1 MRGRLRRQL
10 ATRPWRPLPLE
21 PGAVHVQCSATPR
34 PPWQECIEIETHSAL
49 WMARPRAPEPCLRQ
63 SRLSR
68 QQESELAK
76 SYSQLQPRLRSCRP
90 RQRRSRPRSSKAS
103 SRGSARPSSTTASRR
118 TSCSAEPRRP
128 WLAGLRPRRPRHAS
142 RPPRAVRWPSST
154 ATVTTPGPAAATSHG
169 GWSLGSPKASN
180 SRTSP
185 SAEYQGALGRAPRRW
200 RALLA
205 RGCSPVA
212 PAEQA
217 DAGRQRLGAL
227 TGHHAPSF
235 TPIAEDRCPPTR
247 PRPAASES
255 GHAHGT
261 RRADAVPV
269 GSRCDHAPGTAAS
282 RGRRRRCSAG
292 PSRRR

>member
-21 PGAVHVQCSATPR
+21 PGAVHVQCSALPR

-76 SYSQLQPRLRSCRP
+76 SYSQLQAQIEKL
-90 RQRRSRPRSSKAS
+90 QAEAEALKAKELE
-103 SRGSARPSSTTASRR
+103 GVIARIRTAIEHYGI
-118 TSCSAEPRRP
+118 TPDQLFGKPRRP

-154 ATVTTPGPAAATSHG
+154 ATVTTPGPAAATSRG

-185 SAEYQGALGRAPRRW
+185 SAEYQGASVGHPGDGGLFW
-200 RALLA
+200 RGAAVPLLQP
-205 RGCSPVA
+205 S
-212 PAEQA
+212 
-217 DAGRQRLGAL
+217 RLML
-227 TGHHAPSF
+227 
-235 TPIAEDRCPPTR
+235 
-247 PRPAASES
+247 AAS
-255 GHAHGT
+255 GW
-261 RRADAVPV
+261 
-269 GSRCDHAPGTAAS
+269 AP
-282 RGRRRRCSAG
+282 
-292 PSRRR
+292 